1 MTRGS
6 KTTELAVTFSCT
18 SAWLP
23 GVAAA
28 TSVSADIS
36 CAFPDLQQEM
46 LQVLKCSKK
55 ASKPHQIEVQ
65 AVLIRPDV
73 VLPVALQELNKLQYQ
88 LNTSRHPKES
98 TMF

>member
-36 CAFPDLQQEM
+36 CAFPDLQQE
-46 LQVLKCSKK
+46 K

-73 VLPVALQELNKLQYQ
+73 VPPVALQELNKLQC
-88 LNTSRHPKES
+88 
-98 TMF
+98 